1 MLVGQE
7 RLGCSL
13 GALPFTGLPATRI
26 AVSFQ
31 SSVLIGGH
39 LPGGVLPVYWHS
51 FAAASWFRLVHNRIR
66 SELVYIAQAASA
78 AQHCQD
84 IPFCA
89 APPLLRR
96 HVRRAKFVRNAV
108 IRAGARFEL
117 LVTSE
122 RYLLVSCAWQRSPRT
137 DITSHRTES
146 RDRGF
151 TLIVIARAEPPLGFA
166 NSSARSK
173 HSQIVFVIVIAV

>member
-1 MLVGQE
+1 MFAG
-7 RLGCSL
+7 RL
-13 GALPFTGLPATRI
+13 AFHRPARNPDCRLFPLFS
-26 AVSFQ
+26 AHWR
-31 SSVLIGGH
+31 SSPARVF
-39 LPGGVLPVYWHS
+39 PVYWHS

-89 APPLLRR
+89 APPLLCR

-117 LVTSE
+117 LVMSE

>member
-1 MLVGQE
+1 LPSLSTLQ
-7 RLGCSL
+7 CSL
-13 GALPFTGLPATRI
+13 
-26 AVSFQ
+26 AVISRAGF
-31 SSVLIGGH
+31 
-39 LPGGVLPVYWHS
+39 LPVYWHS

-117 LVTSE
+117 LVVSE

-151 TLIVIARAEPPLGFA
+151 TLVVIARAEPPLGFA